1 MSIVE
6 RIRNLCDLENLSFN
20 ALEKKVGLGKSVIYR
35 WDINAPSA
43 DKLKMVA
50 DYFGVSVDYLLTG
63 ETKEKPDLPAG
74 LSPAKQ
80 ELVNRLDQMTEEQ
93 AALLLRLLD
102 EFLNTK

>member
-6 RIRNLCDLENLSFN
+6 RIRNLCDLESLSFN

-63 ETKEKPDLPAG
+63 ETKEKPDLSVE
-74 LSPAKQ
+74 LSPSQRILIDRVK
-80 ELVNRLDQMTEEQ
+80 EMSEEQ
-93 AALLLRLLD
+93 AASLLRALD
-102 EFLNTK
+102 AFLGIQ